1 MKSFTNPTAASG
13 WCNGSSKTVE
23 QIGFFV
29 RIATRTTRKSMGNR
43 PTVPPA
49 SVNKNEQQ
57 MHHSVWPPSPT
68 GNNPHFRKPPH
79 QR

>member
-1 MKSFTNPTAASG
+1 MKSSTNPTAASG

-29 RIATRTTRKSMGNR
+29 RTA
-43 PTVPPA
+43 PA
-49 SVNKNEQQ
+49 QPAKTHGSDQQ

-68 GNNPHFRKPPH
+68 GNNLHFRHPQH
-79 QR
+79 